1 MQEKSKLATE
11 GGLFG
16 AMAKEGVTPKDLFG
30 AKTGADADIKPK
42 QMIVNVSL
50 TDTTGVQKPSLFEGA
65 AGAKPIGAGTSLFGA
80 PKKPAQDGENDQDN
94 KLNPADASK
103 KLFGAPAASGNG
115 LFKPLASNT
124 DAKKPEKEIADDG
137 PPTMTK

>member
-30 AKTGADADIKPK
+30 AKTGADADI
-42 QMIVNVSL
+42 IVNVSL

-124 DAKKPEKEIADDG
+124 DAKKPEKEIAGDG
-137 PPTMTK
+137 PPTMIK